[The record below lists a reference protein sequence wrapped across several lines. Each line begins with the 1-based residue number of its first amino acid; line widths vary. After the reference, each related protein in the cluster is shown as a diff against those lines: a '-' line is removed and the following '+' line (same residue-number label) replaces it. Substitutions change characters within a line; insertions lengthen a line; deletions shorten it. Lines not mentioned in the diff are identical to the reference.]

1 LEVGPLDAGGT
12 LWLDRALA
20 SVRAQSVAD
29 SVRLEIVVGLDPG
42 ASLPEPLSG
51 VRFAHASAPSQVH
64 AMNAAVAAAQGDVL
78 AFLEDDDRWMPRRL
92 VYGLAYLAR
101 YDLVTANQLE
111 VAADGTVRRIF
122 DFPTPSGWLLRR
134 TTWEL
139 LGPLDETLH
148 FHMDNDYLGRVN
160 ARALKRLHL
169 VERNAEMSRRRLQ
182 KVARFSDIATTGE
195 AGPLVTR
202 TMNYGSGKMARIRR
216 DASAKEQSD
225 AEHVLLRSRY
235 GGMPS

>member
-1 LEVGPLDAGGT
+1 MEVYPLDAGGT

-20 SVRAQSVAD
+20 SVRAQSVKD

-42 ASLPEPLSG
+42 ASLPQRLSG
-51 VRFAHASAPSQVH
+51 VRFAHASAPSQAH

-78 AFLEDDDRWMPRRL
+78 AFLEDDDRWLPRRL
-92 VYGLAYLAR
+92 VYGLAHLAR

-111 VAADGTVRRIF
+111 VSADGTFRRIF

-148 FHMDNDYLGRVN
+148 YHMDSDYLGRVN
-160 ARALKRLHL
+160 ARPLQRLHL
-169 VERNAEMSRRRLQ
+169 VERNAEISRRKLQ
-182 KVARFSDIATTGE
+182 RVARFSDIAPTAE
-195 AGPLVTR
+195 PGPLVIR
-202 TMNYGSGKMARIRR
+202 TMNDGTGKMARIGH
-216 DASAKEQSD
+216 DAAAKEQSD
-225 AEHVLLRSRY
+225 AEHDLLRSRY
-235 GGMPS
+235 GRMPS